1 MDRYFG
7 RLLTR
12 FAPRTARAL
21 IVLRRASDT
30 EDGVL
35 GGSAACEQQIV
46 ELRREIDELRQDS
59 LRIAELYDLVFDR
72 LKLDAQRDREGA
84 DG

>member
-30 EDGVL
+30 EDGRIE
-35 GGSAACEQQIV
+35 GSVSCEQEIA
-46 ELRREIDELRQDS
+46 ELRKEIDELRQDS
-59 LRIAELYDLVFDR
+59 VRIAELYDLVFER
-72 LKLDAQRDREGA
+72 LKLEQQDRAEA
-84 DG
+84 EK